1 MKKFIKGL
9 FFGAAAGTIGG
20 LLAAPRSGKETRQH
34 LINELEDYRSLKNQV
49 TNDWDQVQRNLAVVE
64 ENVPLATEFSK
75 DLQQEI
81 TDFKFQADP
90 RIAQIKEQA
99 RLLGIKSIV
108 RRDQQ
113 LTIHWHDDS
122 KMADWDM
129 GCTGRSLE
137 EDEICR
143 Y

>member
-20 LLAAPRSGKETRQH
+20 LLAATRSGKETLKH

-81 TDFKFQADP
+81 TDFKFQAEP
-90 RIAQIKEQA
+90 RIAQIKEQIA
-99 RLLGIKSIV
+99 KITAELPDTQTNK
-108 RRDQQ
+108 Q
-113 LTIHWHDDS
+113 
-122 KMADWDM
+122 K
-129 GCTGRSLE
+129 
-137 EDEICR
+137 
-143 Y
+143 

>member
-9 FFGAAAGTIGG
+9 FAAAGTIGG

-64 ENVPLATEFSK
+64 ETFHWQLNFQKTCNKKSLISNSK
-75 DLQQEI
+75 RNLGLL
-81 TDFKFQADP
+81 KL
-90 RIAQIKEQA
+90 KNKLLKS
-99 RLLGIKSIV
+99 RLNYLTHKPTSKSKV
-108 RRDQQ
+108 FYVNYFF
-113 LTIHWHDDS
+113 
-122 KMADWDM
+122 
-129 GCTGRSLE
+129 C
-137 EDEICR
+137 

>member
-64 ENVPLATEFSK
+64 ENVPLATEFCNKKSLISNSK
-75 DLQQEI
+75 RNLGLL
-81 TDFKFQADP
+81 KLKNKLP
-90 RIAQIKEQA
+90 KS
-99 RLLGIKSIV
+99 RLNYLTHKPTSKSKV
-108 RRDQQ
+108 FYVNYFF
-113 LTIHWHDDS
+113 
-122 KMADWDM
+122 
-129 GCTGRSLE
+129 C
-137 EDEICR
+137 

>member
-9 FFGAAAGTIGG
+9 FFVSSSGTIGG
-20 LLAAPRSGKETRQH
+20 LLSAPRSGKETRQH

-81 TDFKFQADP
+81 TDFKFQAEP
-90 RIAQIKEQA
+90 RIAQIKEQIA
-99 RLLGIKSIV
+99 KITAELPDTQTNK
-108 RRDQQ
+108 Q
-113 LTIHWHDDS
+113 
-122 KMADWDM
+122 K
-129 GCTGRSLE
+129 
-137 EDEICR
+137 
-143 Y
+143 

>member
-9 FFGAAAGTIGG
+9 F
-20 LLAAPRSGKETRQH
+20 LVQLLVPLAACWLLQEAGKTRQH

-81 TDFKFQADP
+81 TDFKFQAEP
-90 RIAQIKEQA
+90 RIAQIKEQIA
-99 RLLGIKSIV
+99 KITAELPDTQTNK
-108 RRDQQ
+108 Q
-113 LTIHWHDDS
+113 
-122 KMADWDM
+122 K
-129 GCTGRSLE
+129 
-137 EDEICR
+137 
-143 Y
+143 

>member
-9 FFGAAAGTIGG
+9 FFGAAAGIIGG

-81 TDFKFQADP
+81 TDFKFQAEP
-90 RIAQIKEQA
+90 RIAQIKEQIA
-99 RLLGIKSIV
+99 KITAELPDTQTNK
-108 RRDQQ
+108 Q
-113 LTIHWHDDS
+113 
-122 KMADWDM
+122 K
-129 GCTGRSLE
+129 
-137 EDEICR
+137 
-143 Y
+143 

>member
-81 TDFKFQADP
+81 TDFKFGLLKLKNKLP
-90 RIAQIKEQA
+90 KS
-99 RLLGIKSIV
+99 RLNYLTHKPTSKSKV
-108 RRDQQ
+108 FYVNYFF
-113 LTIHWHDDS
+113 
-122 KMADWDM
+122 
-129 GCTGRSLE
+129 C
-137 EDEICR
+137 